1 MQKDINKND
10 INSAS
15 SHTSI
20 YFLFSVEAHSSQL
33 SSSCARS
40 FVTIISNTCLFT
52 LQPWN

>member
-20 YFLFSVEAHSSQL
+20 YFLFSVKAHSSGL
-33 SSSCARS
+33 SSSRAWS
-40 FVTIISNTCLFT
+40 LVTIISNTFVHITALK
-52 LQPWN
+52 